1 MTNREKNELRKLA
14 KERLPFIEIRKI
26 VNCSDATIRAYIK
39 IFKSIGIAAKRAFA
53 DLEIEIMY
61 KDKYGNRVFPAKYFI
76 TKEKIITYPYR
87 YIGGNRIYIVPIK
100 DLTIKEK

>member
-1 MTNREKNELRKLA
+1 MRNKLKI
-14 KERLPFIEIRKI
+14 KEPIWISR
-26 VNCSDATIRAYIK
+26 
-39 IFKSIGIAAKRAFA
+39 SIGIAAKRTFA

-61 KDKYGNRVFPAKYFI
+61 KDQYGNRVYPATYKI

-100 DLTIKEK
+100 DLTIIKEK

>member
-1 MTNREKNELRKLA
+1 MLKNKLKI
-14 KERLPFIEIRKI
+14 KEPIWISRS
-26 VNCSDATIRAYIK
+26 V
-39 IFKSIGIAAKRAFA
+39 GIATKRAFA

-61 KDKYGNRVFPAKYFI
+61 KDSYGNKVYPATYKI

-100 DLTIKEK
+100 DLTIIKEQ

>member
-1 MTNREKNELRKLA
+1 MKNKLKI
-14 KERLPFIEIRKI
+14 KEPIWISR
-26 VNCSDATIRAYIK
+26 
-39 IFKSIGIAAKRAFA
+39 SIGIAVKRAFA

-61 KDKYGNRVFPAKYFI
+61 KDKFGNKVYPATYKI

-100 DLTIKEK
+100 DLTIIKEN